1 MTAARKRMVAP
12 RRAVQPSEAAQPPR
26 AAAPKADGYILTEQ
40 VGHLLRRA
48 HQRHTAIF
56 QDMIGQAQLTP
67 TQYAALVKIRDLG
80 EVSQNELGRMTAMD
94 PATIQGVIQ
103 RLQARALIERR
114 ADPHDRRCTL
124 LSLSATG
131 HALTERAIE
140 RGKAITAATLA
151 PLAEAERAAFL
162 ALLRKLS

>member
-12 RRAVQPSEAAQPPR
+12 RVAQPPKP
-26 AAAPKADGYILTEQ
+26 AQDDYILTEQ

-67 TQYAALVKIRDLG
+67 TQYAALVKIRDCG

-103 RLQARALIERR
+103 RLQTRALIERR
-114 ADPHDRRCTL
+114 ADPDDRRCTL
-124 LSLSATG
+124 LSLSETG
-131 HALTERAIE
+131 RAITERAIE
-140 RGKAITAATLA
+140 RGKAITAATLE
-151 PLAEAERAAFL
+151 PLGEAERAAFL

>member
-1 MTAARKRMVAP
+1 MTTARKRQVA
-12 RRAVQPSEAAQPPR
+12 SER
-26 AAAPKADGYILTEQ
+26 AAPHRPAQSDYVLTDQ

-56 QDMIGQAQLTP
+56 QDMIGQMQLTP
-67 TQYAALVKIRDLG
+67 TQYAALVKIRDEG

-114 ADPHDRRCTL
+114 ADPDDRRCTL
-124 LSLSATG
+124 LSLSPAG
-131 HALTERAIE
+131 QALTARAIE
-140 RGKAITAATLA
+140 RGQAITAATLE
-151 PLAEAERAAFL
+151 PLAEDERATFL

>member
-1 MTAARKRMVAP
+1 MGLDMTAARKRMVA
-12 RRAVQPSEAAQPPR
+12 SSR
-26 AAAPKADGYILTEQ
+26 AAEPSKAPALQATQDDYVLTEQ

-94 PATIQGVIQ
+94 PATIQGVVQ
-103 RLQARALIERR
+103 RLAARALIARR
-114 ADPHDRRCTL
+114 TDPDDRRCTL
-124 LSLSATG
+124 LSLSDAG
-131 HALTERAIE
+131 RALTERAIE
-140 RGKAITAATLA
+140 RGKAITAATLE
-151 PLAEAERAAFL
+151 PLADAERAAFL